1 MKRICGISHW
11 IRLRWHT
18 ILYMVVIL
26 LANCRYDAFIFL
38 FYFQICSLMFCPINL
53 SNC

>member
-26 LANCRYDAFIFL
+26 LANCRLNARIIETSKTKWEYQL
-38 FYFQICSLMFCPINL
+38 F
-53 SNC
+53 